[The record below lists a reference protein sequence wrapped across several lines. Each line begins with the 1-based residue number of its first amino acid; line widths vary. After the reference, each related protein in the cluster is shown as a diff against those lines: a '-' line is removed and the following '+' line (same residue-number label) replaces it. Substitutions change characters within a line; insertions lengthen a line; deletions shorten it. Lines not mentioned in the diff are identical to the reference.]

1 MDLAMTNRPRPF
13 IVQRMAKP
21 PLILVSPSIE
31 RCGAEFHDLSV
42 SLSVKYD
49 FAILQSG
56 GIPVTAPTT
65 TDEALLA
72 EALRRVD
79 GILLTGG
86 GDVNPNLYTDHL
98 PPAVRKT
105 IGITPDGG
113 RRDLRELRLI
123 DETFR
128 QRKPLLAICRGHQLL
143 NVAFGGDL
151 VADIRRQVPG
161 ALNHQRWDKAGDL
174 VHEVALTAGSLLA
187 KITGT
192 RTLGVNSSHHQAV
205 LRPAEPLVAVARSRD
220 GIVEA
225 MELNSEAAQMVPFLL
240 SVQFHPERL
249 TERYA
254 KHRAIFERFIQVCT
268 QPNHREL

>member
-1 MDLAMTNRPRPF
+1 MVR
-13 IVQRMAKP
+13 P
-21 PLILVSPSIE
+21 PLILVSPSVE
-31 RCGAEFHDLSV
+31 KRGAEFHDLSI

-49 FAILQSG
+49 FAVLQSG
-56 GIPVTAPTT
+56 GIPVTAPATT
-65 TDEALLA
+65 RHAFLA
-72 EALRRVD
+72 EAVRRTD
-79 GILLTGG
+79 GVLLTGG
-86 GDVNPNLYTDHL
+86 DDINPDLYTDRL
-98 PPAVRKT
+98 TRAVLKT
-105 IGITPDGG
+105 IGMTPDGG

-123 DETFR
+123 DEAFR

-151 VADIRRQVPG
+151 VADIRLQVPG
-161 ALNHQRWDKAGDL
+161 AMNHQCLDKPGAL

-205 LRPAEPLVAVARSRD
+205 LRPAGPLVAVARSRD

-225 MELNSEAAQMVPFLL
+225 MELNPEAGRVLPFLL

-254 KHRAIFERFIQVCT
+254 KHRAIFERFVRVCA
-268 QPNHREL
+268 QPKYREL